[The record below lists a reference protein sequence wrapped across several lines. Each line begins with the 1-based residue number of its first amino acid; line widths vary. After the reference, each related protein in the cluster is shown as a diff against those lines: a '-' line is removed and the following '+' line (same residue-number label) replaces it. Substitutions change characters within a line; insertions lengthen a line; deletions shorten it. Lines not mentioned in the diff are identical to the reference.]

1 MKRPPAIL
9 LVDDDEDHLAVAR
22 RAIARSELP
31 AEIRMASDGCEALRQ
46 LGLDPETPE
55 PPPPI
60 AVVLL
65 DVGLPGLSGWEVLKR
80 IRESERTRRIPV
92 VMVSSSSRPE
102 DVRRSY
108 DLGAN
113 GYLVKRYDR
122 ARPGGYLAEAARYWV
137 DLNEAPRVRPPRGAR
152 PG

>member
-1 MKRPPAIL
+1 MRRPPAIL
-9 LVDDDEDHLAVAR
+9 LVDDDEDHLYVAR
-22 RAIARSELP
+22 RAIARAELP
-31 AEIRMASDGCEALRQ
+31 AEIRVASDGSEALRE
-46 LGLDPETPE
+46 LGLDPEVPE

-65 DVGLPGLSGWEVLKR
+65 DVGLPGLSGWDVLKR

-108 DLGAN
+108 ELGAN
-113 GYLVKRYDR
+113 SYLVKRHDR
-122 ARPGGYLAEAARYWV
+122 TRPGGYLAEAAHYWV
-137 DLNEAPRVRPPRGAR
+137 DLNEAPRVRHPKGAR
-152 PG
+152 LG

>member
-1 MKRPPAIL
+1 MKRTAAIL
-9 LVDDDEDHLAVAR
+9 LVDDDEDHLYVAR
-22 RAIARSELP
+22 RAIARAELP
-31 AEIRMASDGCEALRQ
+31 AELRVANDGSEALRQ
-46 LGLDPETPE
+46 LGLDAGAPE

-108 DLGAN
+108 ELGAN
-113 GYLVKRYDR
+113 SYVIKRYDR
-122 ARPGGYLAEAARYWV
+122 VRPGAYLAEAAHYWV
-137 DLNEAPRVRPPRGAR
+137 DLNEAPRLRHPRGAR